1 MRLTPREEVY
11 KRIKKLQQLMIVK
24 GLPGLFINHLVN
36 LFYYSGTMQGFCLFI
51 PSEGEPVLFV
61 RKNLRRAS
69 NESPLEQIV
78 EVSGIK
84 DIKAALTKEGY
95 EEPIAFGL
103 ELDFLPVKHY
113 NSFKEIFP
121 NSAISDISREAR
133 SIRMVKSTYEQKFI
147 KEAGNLAKQVY
158 EKIPQMIELG
168 MTEISLAAKLEH
180 EMRRL
185 GHQGILRVRGY
196 NQEIH
201 YGYVLFG
208 ENALITSYFDS
219 PTGGVGLS
227 AAFPQGSSK
236 TILESGR
243 PILVDYAF
251 VLDGY
256 IVDLTRIYCVGKLD
270 EKLTAA
276 HQAAIAIQ
284 NKLAELALPGVKTD
298 YLYSVALSMVQEYG
312 LKDNFMGI
320 GENQARF
327 VGHGVGL
334 ELDELPVITDK
345 VSYQLE
351 EGMSITLEPKFF
363 FPKLGIVGIENT
375 FIVAANGLEK
385 VCLLSDELVTI
396 NL

>member
-84 DIKAALTKEGY
+84 DINAALTKEGY